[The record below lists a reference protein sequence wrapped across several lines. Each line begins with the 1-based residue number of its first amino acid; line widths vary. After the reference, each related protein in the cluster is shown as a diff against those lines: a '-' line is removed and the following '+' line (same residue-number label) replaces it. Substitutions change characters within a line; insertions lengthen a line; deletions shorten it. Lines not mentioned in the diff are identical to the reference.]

1 MIAGSGNWDEDERS
15 WERSCRRTAEVE
27 YDREFDGFEAFK
39 SSLMTFGNVSSA
51 LLSPLTTYG
60 NYSLAT
66 RGESPAT
73 KSTYLLHHCPLAE
86 VWPISAHDFCH

>member
-60 NYSLAT
+60 NYSLARIT
-66 RGESPAT
+66 SYEVNV
-73 KSTYLLHHCPLAE
+73 PLA
-86 VWPISAHDFCH
+86 PLSLG